1 MGGELCIGVFAKR
14 DIESEEE
21 LTFDYHFERDGDQVM
36 RCLCGESNCRGFI
49 GASSSE
55 MSDDTVLQD
64 KTLSVESYDPAVHEP
79 KPVMVRGPP
88 ELAASSTSQRRA
100 SGDKQASARQKPLKY
115 NQIVRGQTEVERIL
129 ESVTNRGGGLKD
141 ASHALDVLRIMNANM
156 SSRFELSMIF
166 DVLLQTPTKA
176 MREAF
181 VKLNALGALQVL
193 MNRFRSSEKSE
204 EKLFLPLLRKA
215 LDVVSFLPLSKEV
228 INKTKT
234 AKSSFDSF
242 LFELVDHSDTAVA
255 EKANK
260 LCEKYLPEDLLK
272 KQEEEAKRQEEEQT
286 KWFQKG
292 GGYRGGGGLGG
303 DWGERSG
310 WKNQNRHN
318 SAYNQGKENKYDKYD
333 KYDRSSSR
341 FSDGGGGG
349 GGGGGNNKRI
359 SARNGHSD
367 SGVDAK
373 KGDHEYDHKS
383 GSSSRKESDYY
394 GSNGW
399 GRDYER
405 DHYGGGYDESK
416 RRRRDYDYDYDYEY
430 NGKRHSSS
438 HFHDSDGWDSRDLRS
453 PPQPSKQPPTPL
465 PPHLMKRARAN
476 VGALPAKSTGERK
489 SSPSKKSFKEI
500 TDNHIWTS
508 ASEDFK
514 GVVREIIQYR
524 VKKLAMQK
532 AKSLYKDKQKMDT
545 IVGKLYNRVI
555 KKEVQNLDGNSNN
568 ITLHSELVK
577 KVDHYTRSHLKG
589 YFEK

>member
-333 KYDRSSSR
+333 KYDKTMAYHA
-341 FSDGGGGG
+341 F
-349 GGGGGNNKRI
+349 NCCPHVFHI
-359 SARNGHSD
+359 SMLT
-367 SGVDAK
+367 K
-373 KGDHEYDHKS
+373 K
-383 GSSSRKESDYY
+383 
-394 GSNGW
+394 
-399 GRDYER
+399 
-405 DHYGGGYDESK
+405 
-416 RRRRDYDYDYDYEY
+416 
-430 NGKRHSSS
+430 
-438 HFHDSDGWDSRDLRS
+438 
-453 PPQPSKQPPTPL
+453 
-465 PPHLMKRARAN
+465 
-476 VGALPAKSTGERK
+476 
-489 SSPSKKSFKEI
+489 
-500 TDNHIWTS
+500 
-508 ASEDFK
+508 
-514 GVVREIIQYR
+514 
-524 VKKLAMQK
+524 
-532 AKSLYKDKQKMDT
+532 
-545 IVGKLYNRVI
+545 
-555 KKEVQNLDGNSNN
+555 
-568 ITLHSELVK
+568 
-577 KVDHYTRSHLKG
+577 
-589 YFEK
+589 